1 MVDQDEV
8 SVAEMVRVVNRVAL
22 EALEGGMGG
31 KV

>member
-22 EALEGGMGG
+22 EALEGGMEG